1 MPQQPLPLV
10 QQQPAT
16 QLIQQVQLAPKPT
29 QVIKT
34 ETTAA
39 STIPQQIQHIQAPDV
54 SALLEAAVS
63 QQEAQAVAQ
72 AAAAQV
78 AHGAHALQ
86 LTSEPPAVAN
96 EEEISH
102 NIVHTS

>member
-1 MPQQPLPLV
+1 M
-10 QQQPAT
+10 T
-16 QLIQQVQLAPKPT
+16 QYWKIEIYSEIWGFDNLIKGVYT
-29 QVIKT
+29 R
-34 ETTAA
+34 AA
-39 STIPQQIQHIQAPDV
+39 AAGDGASGV
-54 SALLEAAVS
+54 SEAIVAGFGSLEPHEQRRQCERGRRSVS
-63 QQEAQAVAQ
+63 WVR